1 MPYPLA
7 LCLLA
12 FSAACQ
18 PASEPAAFRSQL
30 GPEVGPGSGQGSGR
44 PSATFDHS
52 HGLWNTILRE
62 HVEGDRFDYAGLEA
76 DRAKLDAYLAELAA
90 VTPATLLSWSEAQRF
105 AFWINAYN
113 AFTVERVVDAYPLQS
128 IRDLDKLLGLASVFE
143 QRFIPL
149 NALHPEGKDEKLSLE
164 DIEHRILRVR
174 FRDARLHAAI
184 NCASESCPPLA
195 NEAFVAERLN
205 EQLETRMRAFLA
217 DSKRNRFDHEKNRL
231 LLSPIF
237 KWFDGDFERDAGSVR
252 AYVARFAP
260 AGEAELVERA
270 KIDYLDYSWDLND
283 ARAE

>member
-1 MPYPLA
+1 MPHPLA

-12 FSAACQ
+12 FWAACQ
-18 PASEPAAFRSQL
+18 PASEPAALRSGL
-30 GPEVGPGSGQGSGR
+30 GPGSVQGSGR
-44 PSATFDHS
+44 PSTTFDHS

-113 AFTVERVVDAYPLQS
+113 AFTVERVVDAYPLES
-128 IRDLDKLLGLASVFE
+128 IRDLDKLLGLTSVFE

-149 NALHPEGKDEKLSLE
+149 NALHPDGKDEKLSLE
-164 DIEHRILRVR
+164 DVEHRILRVR

-217 DSKRNRFDHEKNRL
+217 DPKRNRFDHEKNRL

-270 KIDYLDYSWDLND
+270 KIDYLDYSWELND
-283 ARAE
+283 ASAE